1 MAKEKRKR
9 KANLHTP
16 HVEDSEAPTSTS
28 FYKGESDSSKDT
40 RGWSSSSE
48 WSHHTIF
55 SSDPSSLFELSTTTP
70 ESMEENSSTDSV
82 TSEEIDTRPIGP
94 ASIRSQRAHSWKKF
108 MRRKPDSR
116 DTEDPEEIASREMQK
131 QINKLRVL
139 DLHLPNTVHA
149 EGQGLGEEELACVV
163 RHLKDTHHPKIPS
176 HFHRRVALTKGVVEA
191 RDPHDSPE
199 VDAIRQKLLEDYAGS
214 VFQDRTGGNP
224 PIRGPHGEA
233 EIILK
238 AGAIPV
244 KQRMFQ
250 IQGERRAAWV
260 KLTDEIIRD
269 DKIEPGISPLE

>member
-1 MAKEKRKR
+1 MMSELPIQEDLTPVTPRRGPRTAMAKEKRKR

-16 HVEDSEAPTSTS
+16 QIEISEAPTSTS
-28 FYKGESDSSKDT
+28 FYRGESDSSRDT

-55 SSDPSSLFELSTTTP
+55 SSDPSYLFELSTTTP
-70 ESMEENSSTDSV
+70 ESMEGNSSTDSM

-94 ASIRSQRAHSWKKF
+94 ASIRSHRAHSWKKF
-108 MRRKPDSR
+108 MTRKPDSR
-116 DTEDPEEIASREMQK
+116 DTEDPEEIASREMQR
-131 QINKLRVL
+131 QINRLRVL

-149 EGQGLGEEELACVV
+149 EGQGLEEEELACVV
-163 RHLKDTHHPKIPS
+163 RHLKDTHHPKNPP

-224 PIRGPHGEA
+224 QFDDHMG
-233 EIILK
+233 
-238 AGAIPV
+238 
-244 KQRMFQ
+244 
-250 IQGERRAAWV
+250 RR
-260 KLTDEIIRD
+260 KLSLRRQ
-269 DKIEPGISPLE
+269 PYQ